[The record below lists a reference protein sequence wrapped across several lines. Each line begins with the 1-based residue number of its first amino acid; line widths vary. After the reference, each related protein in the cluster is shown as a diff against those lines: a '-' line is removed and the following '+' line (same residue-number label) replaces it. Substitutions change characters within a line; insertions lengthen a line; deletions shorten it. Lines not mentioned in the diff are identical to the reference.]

1 MSDECVILAD
11 APDAL
16 VELCGISTL
25 ERLLRTLQRCGIKR
39 AIILSGTAAEIAEH
53 LAQPSWARS
62 DLTVGVRERSTG
74 PATLQQI
81 VDCWPAS
88 ADRVLLLRGDVVFDM
103 HLLRALLAQSSS
115 VTLIDSAVPK
125 QLAPLV
131 ASAPNANRGKLCGA
145 TLLTKKWTS
154 PRNDSVESVL
164 IEELEQQT
172 VEALDVA
179 YQPLYHPEL
188 RRNLRAFWFPTTVPV
203 NKSIAENVLLDSV
216 QKGTLDFPAWIHA
229 PVEKLLLRYL
239 CKTSITPNQLTVSWG
254 LAACLTT
261 IFFATGHLIWG
272 VALALIIGIL
282 DGLDGKQARIK
293 VETTAGGKIEHHLD
307 SFFDV
312 VWPIALAFYF
322 YSSGRLPTAFY
333 YLAVLLAG
341 EAVDGI
347 AKAIIYSGAGRLMTA
362 PSAFDRFVRL
372 IGGRRNIYI
381 WVLAI
386 ALLFGAPEKALIV
399 MAWWE
404 LITAAIDIPQAA
416 RMWILRQKTR

>member
-1 MSDECVILAD
+1 MPDECVILAD

-25 ERLLRTLQRCGIKR
+25 ERLLRTLQRCGITR
-39 AIILSGTAAEIAEH
+39 AIILSSTPAEIAEH

-62 DLTVGVRERSTG
+62 DLKVSIRERSTA
-74 PATLQQI
+74 PATMQQI
-81 VDCWPAS
+81 VDCWPES
-88 ADRVLLLRGDVVFDM
+88 AERVFLLRGDVVFDIR
-103 HLLRALLAQSSS
+103 LLRALLAQSSP

-125 QLAPLV
+125 ELTALV

-145 TLLTKKWTS
+145 ALLPRKWALL
-154 PRNDSVESVL
+154 RNDSVESAL
-164 IEELEQQT
+164 IEGLEQQM

-179 YQPLYHPEL
+179 NHPRYHPEL

-203 NKSIAENVLLDSV
+203 NKSVAENVLFDSV

-229 PVEKLLLRYL
+229 PVERLLLRYL
-239 CKTSITPNQLTVSWG
+239 CKTPITPNQLTIAWAV
-254 LAACLTT
+254 AACLTT
-261 IFFATGHLIWG
+261 ILFATGQLVWG
-272 VALALIIGIL
+272 VVLALVIGIL
-282 DGLDGKQARIK
+282 DGLDGKQARLK
-293 VETTAGGKIEHHLD
+293 VETTTGGKIEHHLD

-312 VWPIALAFYF
+312 VWPIALAFHF

-341 EAVDGI
+341 EGVDGI

-362 PSAFDRFVRL
+362 PSMFDRFVRL

-386 ALLFGAPEKALIV
+386 ALILGAPEKALIV

-404 LITAAIDIPQAA
+404 LMTVVIDIPQAA
-416 RMWILRQKTR
+416 RMLILRQKTR